1 MEINKNIKNKD
12 KKKSMDFEKIIKHLS
27 DVYLWGCSIKK
38 EKGNCEICNLY
49 SKILKKYDFVKSWDH
64 ED

>member
-1 MEINKNIKNKD
+1 MKERNLEEGY
-12 KKKSMDFEKIIKHLS
+12 KKMDFEKIIKHLS
-27 DVYLWGCSIKK
+27 DVYITGCPIK
-38 EKGNCEICNLY
+38 EEGNCKICDIY